1 MTPLARATELIGM
14 PVITIDG
21 GEDIAE
27 VKDVVFNPE
36 TNELLGF
43 TLNKRGRFR
52 GPMKQLLPWPR
63 VSAVGRD
70 AIMVGS
76 DAAFGESA
84 DVPADLANPPPGHDV
99 IGNAVVTDS
108 GVQLA
113 YVTDVVLEVGGPDA
127 SVVGYAM
134 DNGKFLPIPFQLA
147 VSGEI
152 LVVPAA
158 VEGFLVDDLAGF
170 GSAVDSFRAHLRSE
184 GS

>member
-1 MTPLARATELIGM
+1 MKLARATELLGM
-14 PVITIDG
+14 PVVTIDG

-27 VKDVVFNPE
+27 VKDVVFNPQ

-52 GPMKQLLPWPR
+52 GPMRQLLAWSS
-63 VSAVGRD
+63 VSAVGQD
-70 AIMVGS
+70 AVMVENAG
-76 DAAFGESA
+76 ALGEPA
-84 DVPADLANPPPGHDV
+84 DVPADLADPPPGRDV

-113 YVTDVVLEVGGPDA
+113 YVTDVVIEVGRPRA

-134 DNGKFLPIPFQLA
+134 DNGQFLPIPFQLA

-152 LVVPAA
+152 LVVPAV
-158 VEGFLVDDLAGF
+158 VEDFLVDDLASF
-170 GSAVDSFRAHLRSE
+170 GPAVDSFRDHLRSE

>member
-14 PVITIDG
+14 PVVTIDG

-27 VKDVVFNPE
+27 IKDVVFNPE

-52 GPMKQLLPWPR
+52 GPMRQLLPWLS

-70 AIMVGS
+70 AVMVASVG
-76 DAAFGESA
+76 ALGEPA
-84 DVPADLANPPPGHDV
+84 DVPADLANPPPGRDV

-113 YVTDVVLEVGGPDA
+113 YVTDVVLEMGSPSA
-127 SVVGYAM
+127 AVVGYAM
-134 DNGKFLPIPFQLA
+134 DNGKFLPVPFQLA
-147 VSGEI
+147 VSGET

-158 VEGFLVDDLAGF
+158 VEGFLVDDLTGF
-170 GSAVDSFRAHLRSE
+170 GSAVDRFRAHLGSE
-184 GS
+184 RP

>member
-1 MTPLARATELIGM
+1 MTLARATELIGM
-14 PVITIDG
+14 PVVTIDD

-27 VKDVVFNPE
+27 VKDVVFNPQ

-52 GPMKQLLPWPR
+52 GPMRQLLPWSS

-70 AIMVGS
+70 AVMVES
-76 DAAFGESA
+76 DAALGEPA
-84 DVPADLANPPPGHDV
+84 NVAADLANPPPGRDV

-113 YVTDVVLEVGGPDA
+113 YVTDVVLEVGGPNA

-158 VEGFLVDDLAGF
+158 VEDFLVDDLASF
-170 GSAVDSFRAHLRSE
+170 GPAVDRFRAHLHSK